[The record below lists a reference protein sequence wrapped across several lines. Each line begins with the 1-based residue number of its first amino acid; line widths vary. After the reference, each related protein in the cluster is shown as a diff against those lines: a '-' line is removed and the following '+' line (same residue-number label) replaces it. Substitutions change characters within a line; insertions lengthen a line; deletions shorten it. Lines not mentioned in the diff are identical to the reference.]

1 MSKIKYRLFTI
12 QYILLFLLVAALL
25 PGCHKQSSSDSS
37 SIDFC
42 QDSLMKEI
50 LEKVQEEYVERPD
63 ERKMREGAISGM
75 LNALDPYSTYMNQ
88 ETYELFKEST
98 VGEFGGIGVEVLFMD
113 DSLRVI
119 APIDD
124 TPAAKAGLQHGD
136 YIVKVDDESIT
147 SFTQVK
153 LFKKLHGKPGA
164 PVKLTIQRGDQDPF
178 DLTLERAVIT
188 INPIKYK
195 RDGNIGYIRISYFNE
210 KTTEKLKE
218 AIQAIQKEGPLS
230 GAIIDLRNNPGGTLD
245 QAVNVTSLF
254 IDKGKIVEVKSRA
267 PKKNI
272 VYESTDR
279 QEMLRDVPLIVLVN
293 NGSASASEIMAGALK
308 DHKRAIILGKT
319 TLGKGSVQGLFSL
332 EGRGAIKLTISRFY
346 TPLGHEIQGKGIAP
360 DIVVESGPVVSNLVY
375 TKDESKLIADDDQQ
389 LNRALDMLK
398 GMELLKGH

>member
-1 MSKIKYRLFTI
+1 
-12 QYILLFLLVAALL
+12 
-25 PGCHKQSSSDSS
+25 
-37 SIDFC
+37 
-42 QDSLMKEI
+42 MKEI